1 MALPDEPL
9 MLTMTETAHLLR
21 VSLRSVKKMVATG
34 EITSVKL
41 AGRRL
46 IPYEILRRDVL
57 AAVGVTE
64 S

>member
-1 MALPDEPL
+1 MAASEPL
-9 MLTMTETAHLLR
+9 LLTVDETAVLLR
-21 VSLRSVKKMVATG
+21 LSRSTVKKMVALG

-41 AGRRL
+41 HGRRL

-57 AAVGVTE
+57 AAAGIDN